1 MLSNFGFLDLGTP
14 ELLIILAIVLLLFG
28 GANLPKLSRALG
40 QSMREIRKGLS
51 DDVHETP
58 KPKNTDEKNEPSD
71 KA

>member
-1 MLSNFGFLDLGTP
+1 MLSHFAFLDLGAP

-28 GANLPKLSRALG
+28 GSNLPKLSRALG
-40 QSMREIRKGLS
+40 DSMRELRKGFS

-58 KPKNTDEKNEPSD
+58 KNKSEGKKDEPSD